1 MSGSAL
7 YFGQVMHQRLGK
19 LSYRFV
25 YRVFSLYLDIDELPA
40 LHRRLRFFS
49 HNRFNLFSLRDS
61 DHGPRDGSPLRP
73 WLERLL
79 AARGIS
85 LDGGRV
91 YLLCFPRVLGYVFN
105 PMCVWY
111 CHHSDGS
118 LRAIVCEVRNTFG
131 GMHHYV
137 LTADGKPMEWRAE
150 YRARKVFHVSP
161 FIQPEAEYRFH
172 FLEPQER
179 LNVFIDERAIEPDA
193 MQGRIARGPGTG
205 PAEVSPGVYRTHRVV
220 KTQDGFLQNPEQE
233 AEPRA
238 TPAPLLKAS
247 IGGLRMPLTDT
258 RLIAMFGRLP
268 FMTLKIMLMIHWQA
282 IKIWLR
288 GGRFH
293 RMPKDGLYKASE
305 RVGSGWTAQDG

>member
-1 MSGSAL
+1 MSESCL
-7 YFGQVMHQRLGK
+7 YFGEVMHQRLGK

-73 WLERLL
+73 WLEKLL
-79 AARGIS
+79 ATRGIS
-85 LDGGRV
+85 LDGGKV
-91 YLLCFPRVLGYVFN
+91 HLLCFPRVLGYVFN

-118 LRAIVCEVRNTFG
+118 LKAIVCEVRNTFG

-137 LTADGKPMEWRAE
+137 LSADGAPMEWRAE

-172 FLEPQER
+172 FLEPR
-179 LNVFIDERAIEPDA
+179 DRFNVFIDERIN
-193 MQGRIARGPGTG
+193 G
-205 PAEVSPGVYRTHRVV
+205 
-220 KTQDGFLQNPEQE
+220 EQ
-233 AEPRA
+233 
-238 TPAPLLKAS
+238 LLKAS
-247 IGGLRMPLTDT
+247 IGGVRLPLTDT
-258 RLIAMFGRLP
+258 KLISMFTRLP

-288 GGRFH
+288 GGHFH
-293 RMPKDGLYKASE
+293 RMPRTGLYEGSEKAS
-305 RVGSGWTAQDG
+305 SGWTARSD

>member
-1 MSGSAL
+1 MSGSCL
-7 YFGQVMHQRLGK
+7 YFGEVMHQRLGK
-19 LSYRFV
+19 LSYRFA
-25 YRVFSLYLDIDELPA
+25 YRVFSLYLDLDELPA
-40 LHRRLRFFS
+40 LHKRLRLFS

-73 WLERLL
+73 WLEKLL
-79 AARGIS
+79 AIRGIA
-85 LDGGRV
+85 LDGGAV

-111 CHHSDGS
+111 CHHRDGS

-137 LTADGKPMEWRAE
+137 LSADGAPMDWRAE

-172 FLEPQER
+172 FRQPEER
-179 LNVFIDERAIEPDA
+179 FNVFIDERANGE
-193 MQGRIARGPGTG
+193 
-205 PAEVSPGVYRTHRVV
+205 
-220 KTQDGFLQNPEQE
+220 
-233 AEPRA
+233 
-238 TPAPLLKAS
+238 PLLKAG
-247 IGGLRMPLTDT
+247 IGGVRLPLTDT
-258 RLIAMFGRLP
+258 KLIYMFGRLP

-293 RMPKDGLYKASE
+293 RMPKTGLYAGTDE
-305 RVGSGWTAQDG
+305 ATPGWIVRKG